1 MSFDTILA
9 KSPSIIFQPGG
20 TPGNNLIATTWAE
33 VQAFIA
39 LRQSTVV
46 VYVDDS
52 IAPCHV
58 PASSGVTDCQ
68 GRVEI
73 RPRRQDGANF
83 STLTI
88 DPGATLKSLYKLSG
102 TIFLQCNPTGAV
114 PSLDFDYSVGA
125 FGDNAIPILFVED
138 NAAIGT
144 ATTATTPACV
154 VPAGQQLNMF
164 MENFAEVFMQSAS
177 ALFSLSAGT
186 IMIVFARSSVF
197 ETATSVIPPT
207 WVQGP
212 GRFEL
217 SYDAGTVG
225 YTNQGAG
232 GPVLAPGVAFT
243 NAGSEIL
250 GAVDGFP
257 DRFNTAFFAIQDLYV
272 NQNGSDTAGNGTE
285 AWPFATIQKA
295 LSSISDASTSKR
307 YVIHVAPG
315 EYPGAFNVKPWV
327 AIEGASNSSGFQ
339 GTVEITA
346 AANSIGFDPSFATS
360 GFSVFWLS
368 HLVFENQLTFNYSA
382 SANQQIQGTFFD
394 VDFNGGGGV
403 GFQFIGAGTAGLD
416 NWTLDNCLV
425 YGGALAQGI
434 QFLFTIGGTEFLG
447 GTVTVQAA
455 PSAGAL
461 ESTTWLAQNTAVGS
475 AFSPTNVHVL
485 WAAPTP
491 AVHLS
496 ALDWNNTN
504 SVGQINLD
512 GASSSA
518 KITGLRP
525 ANVIQSNGASPATV
539 QPLTIELLFSS
550 PGTFTNVLSLFQSSG
565 VLPTTGAIR
574 IDCEG
579 YGSTGGGGGGAGG
592 GAAPG
597 AGGGGSGG
605 AIYQMGSFD
614 FNLSHALNITVPAG
628 GAGGAAGAAPAGAG
642 GNGVD
647 GSPAFAEDAIA
658 GIIVATFT
666 GSSAGGGTGATGA
679 SHGGANYGPGVFVPR
694 LTDVAAPYGSGFPA
708 GGGLGGLQATSGTA
722 GQGSY
727 FQSGPAPLPTG
738 RFAGGVGGT
747 SAAGEGG
754 GGGGGGAGP
763 LGSAGAGGNAN
774 PAGSP
779 GSPGGNAS
787 LNSGAG
793 AGGGAGGSGLTDNGG
808 AGGTGDGGYFK
819 MRLVVQ

>member
-1 MSFDTILA
+1 MSHDSILA
-9 KSPSIIFQPGG
+9 RSPSIIFQAGG
-20 TPGNNLIATTWAE
+20 VASDLVVTSWAQ
-33 VQAFIA
+33 VQKFIA
-39 LRQSTVV
+39 ARDSAVI

-52 IAPCHV
+52 IAPCNV
-58 PASSGVTDCQ
+58 PASTGVTDCQ

-88 DPGATLKSLYKLSG
+88 DPGATLKGLYKLSG

-164 MENFAEVFMQSAS
+164 MENFAEVFIQSAS
-177 ALFSLSAGT
+177 ALFSLSAGA
-186 IMIVFARSSVF
+186 IMIVSARDSVF
-197 ETATSVIPPT
+197 ETATGVIPPT

-217 SYDAGTVG
+217 SYDAGTAG
-225 YTNQGAG
+225 YTNQAAG

-295 LSSISDASTSKR
+295 LSSITDASSAKR
-307 YVIHVAPG
+307 YIVHVAPG

-327 AIEGASNSSGFQ
+327 AITGGANTSEFEGV
-339 GTVEITA
+339 VEITA
-346 AANSIGFDPSFATS
+346 AVNSIGFDPSWATS
-360 GFSVFWLS
+360 GFATFWMS
-368 HLVFENQLTFNYSA
+368 HLVVGNAQTLNYSA
-382 SANQQIQGTFFD
+382 SANQHVQGTFFD
-394 VDFNGGGGV
+394 CDLNGG
-403 GFQFIGAGTAGLD
+403 ITIMGAGTGGND
-416 NWTLDNCLV
+416 DWTFDNCTI
-425 YGGALAQGI
+425 YGGLTAQGVNLLI
-434 QFLFTIGGTEFLG
+434 TIGGTQFFG

-455 PSAGAL
+455 PSAAATN
-461 ESTTWLAQNTAVGS
+461 STTWIAQNTAVG
-475 AFSPTNVHVL
+475 ANTNRTLVHLL
-485 WAAPTP
+485 WGAPTP
-491 AVHLS
+491 AVVE
-496 ALDWNNTN
+496 AVLDWNNVNCT
-504 SVGQINLD
+504 GTITLD
-512 GASSSA
+512 GASTSA
-518 KITGLRP
+518 TIAGLRP
-525 ANVIQSNGASPATV
+525 ADVVQANGASPAVV
-539 QPLTIELLFSS
+539 QPLSIELVFNT
-550 PGTFTNVLSLFQSSG
+550 PGTTLNVLGALQAAG
-565 VLPTTGAIR
+565 TIPTTGTIR

-579 YGSTGGGGGGAGG
+579 YGSTGGGGGGAAG

-597 AGGGGSGG
+597 SGGGGSGG
-605 AIYQMGSFD
+605 ALYQFGSFD
-614 FNLSHALNITVPAG
+614 FNLSHALSITVPAG
-628 GAGGAAGAAPAGAG
+628 GAGGSAGVAPAGAG

-647 GSPAFAEDAIA
+647 GSPAFAEDTTA
-658 GIIVATFT
+658 GIIVGTFT

-679 SHGGANYGPGVFVPR
+679 NHGGANYGPGVFIPK
-694 LTDVAAPYGSGFPA
+694 LTDIAAPYGSGFPA

-738 RFAGGVGGT
+738 RFAGGVGGA

-763 LGSAGAGGNAN
+763 LGLAGAGGNAN

-779 GSPGGNAS
+779 GSPGGNANP
-787 LNSGAG
+787 NSGAG